1 MTATEASSTTTTSS
15 ERIRSIDIVRGL
27 VMVLMVLDHVRDHV
41 SGSRADPTAA
51 LHPEPVLFFMR
62 WVTHFCAP
70 TFIFLA
76 GTSAYFYGKKASGAE
91 LSRFLWTRGLWLVVL
106 EVLIVRQ
113 GWTFSLS
120 PRLGVVLQVIWVIG
134 ASMIVLAALVRLPL
148 RVVTAVGL
156 SVVLLHNL
164 LDGIDP
170 KALGAFGLWFR
181 LLHVQGPMS
190 VLGAPV
196 LVVYPLVP
204 WFAVMA
210 LGFACGAVFDRP
222 RPERARLL
230 LRLGLGLCVAFVLLR
245 GLNLYGEPHP
255 WTASGSLGESWMKA
269 LATTK
274 YPPSLHYLAMTL
286 GPLLCALGLLERF
299 PQLEFPRLH
308 VLGRVPLFLYVT
320 HIYLAHALA
329 LLLGTL
335 SGFSPAAFLAPFF
348 QFPPGYGYGPA
359 SVLLV
364 WVLVL
369 VLLYPACRWYARI
382 KQTQRSA
389 ILSYL

>member
-1 MTATEASSTTTTSS
+1 
-15 ERIRSIDIVRGL
+15 
-27 VMVLMVLDHVRDHV
+27 VRDHV
-41 SGSRADPTAA
+41 SGSRADPTTA
-51 LHPEPVLFFMR
+51 LHPEPVLFFLR

-76 GTSAYFYGKKASGAE
+76 GTSAYFYGKKASGPSP
-91 LSRFLWTRGLWLVVL
+91 SRFLWTRGLWLVLL

-120 PRLGVVLQVIWVIG
+120 PQLGVVLQVIWVIG

-148 RVVTAVGL
+148 PWVVAIGL
-156 SVVLLHNL
+156 AVVLLHNL
-164 LDGIDP
+164 LDGVDP
-170 KALGAFGLWFR
+170 KEFGALEPWFR
-181 LLHVQGPMS
+181 LLHVQGPVS
-190 VLGAPV
+190 VLGLRV

-210 LGFACGAVFDRP
+210 LGFACGAVLERP

-230 LRLGLGLCVAFVLLR
+230 LGLGLGLCVGFALLR

-255 WTASGSLGESWMKA
+255 WAAAASLGESWMKA

-274 YPPSLHYLAMTL
+274 YPPSLHYLLMTL
-286 GPLLCALGLLERF
+286 GPMLCALGLLERF
-299 PQLEFPRLH
+299 PALEFPRLL

-335 SGFSPAAFLAPFF
+335 SGFAPARFLAPFF
-348 QFPPGYGYGPA
+348 EFPAGYGYGPA

-369 VLLYPACRWYARI
+369 VLLYPACRWYART
-382 KQTQRSA
+382 KQTRRSA